1 MKELIKITENNGK
14 KAVSAREL
22 YNFLSIDD
30 GSHFAEW
37 GRRNIEEIFIENV
50 DYQSL
55 RYVGENGGRPGIDY
69 ALSIDCAKHVSMMS
83 RCERGKQARQY
94 FIEMEKIALQS
105 TPVLPQDYLSALKAL
120 VASEEAKQLAE
131 TKVKELEPKAE
142 VYDSISNATNLL
154 SMNDAAKALGLGF
167 GRNTLFKTLRDK
179 NILRTNNT
187 PYQTYIDQGY
197 FVVKITPNLMMGNYA
212 QTYVTG
218 KGLTW
223 LSKMF
228 NVKKTA

>member
-1 MKELIKITENNGK
+1 MKELIKITETNGK

-22 YNFLSIDD
+22 YQFLSIDD

-69 ALSIDCAKHVSMMS
+69 ALSIDCAK
-83 RCERGKQARQY
+83 Q
-94 FIEMEKIALQS
+94 
-105 TPVLPQDYLSALKAL
+105 
-120 VASEEAKQLAE
+120 
-131 TKVKELEPKAE
+131 
-142 VYDSISNATNLL
+142 
-154 SMNDAAKALGLGF
+154 
-167 GRNTLFKTLRDK
+167 FKTLRDK

>member
-1 MKELIKITENNGK
+1 MKELIKITETNGK

-22 YNFLSIDD
+22 YQFLSIDD

-142 VYDSISNATNLL
+142 VYDSISNAANLL
-154 SMNDAAKALGLGF
+154 SMNDAAKA
-167 GRNTLFKTLRDK
+167 
-179 NILRTNNT
+179 
-187 PYQTYIDQGY
+187 YQTYIDQGY